1 MDILVFGSLLCF
13 RIVKKCSILDEKPV
27 VDLMLIRCKQG
38 FNVDD
43 YISRGE
49 GIC

>member
-43 YISRGE
+43 YM
-49 GIC
+49 